1 MPLTVGNGA
10 EREML
15 RRIIGVGL
23 GGAYAALQGD
33 TLRLHL
39 YKGGRAIAEGDSKF
53 GLIASN
59 GAGYNYIPLAP
70 ASWTVNTPNI
80 ATGDTTIAAYAQ
92 QTFTYTGAD
101 SVAGYYVMTVRT
113 RNPQATASDSIL
125 MWREAFNDGPY
136 IVPAGG
142 GTIKV
147 TLRIAL
153 D

>member
-23 GGAYAALQGD
+23 AGAWSGTVGD
-33 TLRLHL
+33 TLVLKL
-39 YKGGRAIAEGDSKF
+39 YKGARAIAEGDSKF
-53 GLIASN
+53 GIIASS
-59 GAGYNYIPLAP
+59 GAGYSPIILAP

-80 ATGDTTIAAYAQ
+80 ATGDTTIASYAQ

-101 SVAGYYVMTVRT
+101 SVAGYYVTTMRA
-113 RNPQATASDSIL
+113 RNAAAASDSIL
-125 MWREAFNDGPY
+125 MWRESFGDGPY

-142 GTIKV
+142 GTVKI
-147 TLRIAL
+147 TLKIAL